1 MMAPRKKRLTEID
14 ALIERIQI
22 AAKVAGVKPETVCFT
37 LFRDRNLLPKLD
49 RARARLIT
57 RRAQVEHYIQI
68 RGGEPQCLG
77 EADAK

>member
-1 MMAPRKKRLTEID
+1 MASRKKRLTEID

-22 AAKVAGVKPETVCFT
+22 AARVAGVKPETVCFT

-57 RRAQVEHYIQI
+57 RRAQVEHYIEA
-68 RGGEPQCLG
+68 RGGEPLDVREG
-77 EADAK
+77 DAK